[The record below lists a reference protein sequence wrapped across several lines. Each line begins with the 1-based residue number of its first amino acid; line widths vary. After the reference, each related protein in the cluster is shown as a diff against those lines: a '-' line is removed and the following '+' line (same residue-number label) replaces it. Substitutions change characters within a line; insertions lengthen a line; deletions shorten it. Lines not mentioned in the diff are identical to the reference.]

1 MIKFNNISKSY
12 GNNKVLDDVVIELVP
27 ANINSFLGPNGS
39 GKTTLIKIFLGLVN
53 PNNGEVLYEGKNILK
68 DFKFKENIGYMTQI
82 ANFPENL
89 TANDLLNLITKIRK
103 NNPVFKDELINL
115 FELEDSLEKK
125 LKNLSGGTKQKVN
138 VVVSLMFDS
147 PIIVLDEPTVG
158 LDPQSV
164 YILKKFIQKEKERG
178 KTIIMTSH
186 IIQDVDELSD
196 VLNILIEGKV
206 VYSGNKAELLTVSNS
221 TNLEEAVINI
231 YTKRVKC

>member
-103 NNPVFKDELINL
+103 SNHVFKEELINL